1 MMDDELVDT
10 ILNMYK
16 TPEPFKIVMPV
27 PTIRKHV
34 KKDSSMLDKQLD
46 FDKPSSKESET
57 EYAKEY
63 VRKEEEEYI
72 RVISIKICNNI
83 TVCICLIFFLLFFT
97 VEK

>member
-1 MMDDELVDT
+1 MDNDLVDT

-46 FDKPSSKESET
+46 VDKHSKESET

-83 TVCICLIFFLLFFT
+83 TVRICSIFFLLFFI

>member
-1 MMDDELVDT
+1 MMDNDLVDC

-34 KKDSSMLDKQLD
+34 RKDSSMLDEQLD
-46 FDKPSSKESET
+46 IGKHSKESET
-57 EYAKEY
+57 EYVKEY
-63 VRKEEEEYI
+63 VQKEKEEYI
-72 RVISIKICNNI
+72 KVISIKICNNI
-83 TVCICLIFFLLFFT
+83 IVCICPTFFLLFLA